1 MMESI
6 KQWFAAPVFEG
17 DAEKTRHAGVI
28 HTILI
33 ILQIYILLVIITILV
48 NGRTPV
54 QVLMIDFIGLF
65 LTFFFQFWLKHG
77 RVRLIGFTLLTSI
90 FTFLTLANISL
101 GTIRTPTTAAYL
113 YVVVLASALFK
124 RRGVFISITA
134 SSLAVLGLILAENA
148 GLLPKPDYVV
158 TLTQWIMYT
167 GLFSITAV
175 IVLLALESAQKAIE
189 QARREIK
196 ERKHTEQALKD
207 SQARLQALADS
218 TIQSFILMDRD
229 GNILFYNRAAAHSAS
244 ILFGLKMRAGDPK
257 TKFIINGTS
266 LGFNDDFQKALQGK
280 VVTSENFVQPPGQ
293 QAAWLSFT
301 YTPVQNED
309 GSVAGVCLNVV
320 DITESK
326 NAEEKLH
333 RQNEYLSNLHQI
345 TLDLLSR
352 QKTQTL
358 LNNIV
363 QYAMLLVDAHH
374 GYIFL
379 PEGDSLV
386 LSAATEG
393 FVHHIGRREPK
404 PGKGVLGRV
413 WQSKEIFTVENYSKW
428 EFRDPAYDHENL
440 RAVAGIPVKTGS
452 NIIGVLEVVSTN
464 SPRIFTH
471 EELKILTRFAL
482 LTALVLDNA
491 QLLDS
496 AEHEIA
502 ERKRKE
508 SILQTH
514 VSEIEQLQMELR
526 EQALRDPLTGLY
538 NRRYLGEAIEREIL
552 SAKRDNIPLSV
563 IVTDIDHFKTIN
575 DTCGHQV
582 GDTFLLAI
590 ANILKTNS
598 RSSDIV
604 CRFGGE
610 EFLMVLPGTPLEA
623 AVKRAEEIREKCMQI
638 AISHEG
644 KTLQATMSFG
654 VATYPDHGW
663 EAEEIIIKAD
673 KGLYKSKENG
683 RNLVTVWNE

>member
-1 MMESI
+1 MIASI
-6 KQWFAAPVFEG
+6 KQWFAPPIFEG
-17 DAEKTRHAGVI
+17 DEAKTRRARLLNA
-28 HTILI
+28 ILSAT
-33 ILQIYILLVIITILV
+33 LIYLLLVILIELFD
-48 NGRTPV
+48 GRIPRSV
-54 QVLMIDFIGLF
+54 
-65 LTFFFQFWLKHG
+65 
-77 RVRLIGFTLLTSI
+77 
-90 FTFLTLANISL
+90 ISL
-101 GTIRTPTTAAYL
+101 NGIGVLLALILRYRLRRGKISFVGYGLSIVTFIWTTLVSANMGTVRTPTTASY
-113 YVVVLASALFK
+113 
-124 RRGVFISITA
+124 VFIVILAGVLFDWRGILVSTVA

-148 GLLPKPDYVV
+148 GLLIQPDYTV
-158 TLTQWIMYT
+158 TFTQWFTYT
-167 GLFSITAV
+167 GLFGITGGMV
-175 IVLLALESAQKAIE
+175 YFTLE
-189 QARREIK
+189 
-196 ERKHTEQALKD
+196 T
-207 SQARLQALADS
+207 
-218 TIQSFILMDRD
+218 T
-229 GNILFYNRAAAHSAS
+229 
-244 ILFGLKMRAGDPK
+244 
-257 TKFIINGTS
+257 
-266 LGFNDDFQKALQGK
+266 QKALVRAENEIKDREHAEMELRASEIRYRSLFEQTHDAVFILDLKGHHLEANQRAADILGYTAK
-280 VVTSENFVQPPGQ
+280 EMKTLSINETSAEKEKSLEIIKRLVAEEYIPTYERLFRKKDGQILFTEVNAELVRDSLGNPLHIQSVVR
-293 QAAWLSFT
+293 
-301 YTPVQNED
+301 
-309 GSVAGVCLNVV
+309 
-320 DITESK
+320 DISRRK
-326 NAEEKLH
+326 QAEEKLL

-345 TLDLLSR
+345 TLDLLGR

-379 PEGDSLV
+379 PDGDSLV
-386 LSAATEG
+386 LSAATQG
-393 FVHHIGRREPK
+393 FIHNIGNREPK

-413 WQSKEIFTVENYSKW
+413 WQTKEIFIVENYSEW
-428 EFRDPAYDHENL
+428 EFRDTAYDHENL
-440 RAVAGIPVKTGS
+440 RAVAGIPIKTGS
-452 NIIGVLEVVSTN
+452 NIIGVLEVVNTK

-496 AEHEIA
+496 AKHEIA
-502 ERKRKE
+502 ERTRKE
-508 SILQTH
+508 LILQTH

-563 IVTDIDHFKTIN
+563 IVTDIDHFKAIN

-638 AISHEG
+638 AIYHEG

-683 RNLVTVWNE
+683 RNLVTVWSE

>member
-6 KQWFAAPVFEG
+6 KQWFASPVFE
-17 DAEKTRHAGVI
+17 DDTEKTRHAGVI
-28 HTILI
+28 HTVLI
-33 ILQIYILLVIITILV
+33 ILQIYILLMIISILM

-54 QVLMIDFIGLF
+54 QVLVIDFIGLF
-65 LTFFFQFWLKHG
+65 LTFLLQFWLKHG
-77 RVRLIGFTLLTSI
+77 GVRLIGFSLLTLMLI
-90 FTFLTLANISL
+90 FLTLANISL
-101 GTIRTPTTAAYL
+101 GTIRTPTAAAYL
-113 YVVVLASALFK
+113 YVVVLAGVLFK
-124 RRGVFISITA
+124 RQGVFISITA

-158 TLTQWIMYT
+158 TLTQWVMYT
-167 GLFSITAV
+167 GLFIITGV
-175 IVLLALESAQKAIE
+175 IVLLALENAQKAIE
-189 QARREIK
+189 QAKLEIK
-196 ERKHTEQALKD
+196 ERKHTEMALKD
-207 SQARLQALADS
+207 SQSRLQALADS

-244 ILFGLKMRAGDPK
+244 VLFGLKMQVGDPK
-257 TKFIINGTS
+257 TKFIVNGAS
-266 LGFNDDFQKALQGK
+266 LGFYDDFQKALRGK

-293 QAAWLSFT
+293 EAVWLSFT

-326 NAEEKLH
+326 KAEEKLH

-404 PGKGVLGRV
+404 PGQGVLGRV
-413 WQSKEIFTVENYSKW
+413 WQSKEIYVVENYSKW
-428 EFRDPAYDHENL
+428 EFRDPAYDNENL

-452 NIIGVLEVVSTN
+452 NIIGVLEVVNTN

-491 QLLDS
+491 KLLDS

-508 SILQTH
+508 LILQTH

-538 NRRYLGEAIEREIL
+538 NRRYLGEAIEREIS

-575 DTCGHQV
+575 DTYGHQV

-590 ANILKTNS
+590 ANVLKTNS

-623 AVKRAEEIREKCMQI
+623 AVKRAEEIRKKCMQI
-638 AISHEG
+638 AIPHEG

-673 KGLYKSKENG
+673 KGLYRSKENG